1 MLKNQI
7 QQYADHEI
15 RMLAHTMLL
24 EGQQTQEEHMEI
36 ERQIIIDRL
45 KRQVNISVIWEN
57 SK

>member
-1 MLKNQI
+1 
-7 QQYADHEI
+7 
-15 RMLAHTMLL
+15 MLL